1 MSVCEIIVS
10 SEFSP
15 SKVLPLYLTNLCCV
29 ICTDGDGE
37 IEAVGVTCPDP
48 DCTTAHV
55 HILSHQVCHT
65 SVYLCRLFHLMT
77 SKLFLHLYIRL
88 SPFSRP
94 SLPPL
99 MGVGSVEHNPS
110 TSHRSHKRCSGRI
123 IDTPSSLPSLPVGS
137 HCSCSWRVSLSLLP
151 PSCTGSAIYLHCES
165 L

>member
-65 SVYLCRLFHLMT
+65 SA
-77 SKLFLHLYIRL
+77 YICVVCFTL
-88 SPFSRP
+88 
-94 SLPPL
+94 
-99 MGVGSVEHNPS
+99 
-110 TSHRSHKRCSGRI
+110 
-123 IDTPSSLPSLPVGS
+123 
-137 HCSCSWRVSLSLLP
+137 
-151 PSCTGSAIYLHCES
+151 
-165 L
+165 